1 MTSGDGQSA
10 LPEEALG
17 LEERMRR
24 ADVWEAGAD
33 ERERLADERER
44 LADERQAL
52 ADERERLADRHEHV
66 LDRHEADWQA
76 QASSTGDEADA
87 MEVAAAQAVLRRV
100 EAGVRRA
107 EGELLRARAFAAKVG
122 ARAAR
127 RVARSE
133 RSAAAQ
139 HAAETVDADEK
150 AWLAD
155 RRDFVA
161 AEREDIAAER
171 DEIADLRDETAGLRE
186 RLADVRERESLERE
200 RRIEQSRRTGHPA
213 GAGWLP
219 DSQEHELLADLRA
232 KGERQREHAAASRRA
247 AVQDRSR
254 TATVLG
260 PQPYGP
266 TLVASFAQLA
276 RRLFDSDDVT
286 DVVSEVLKFAAGA
299 VAGCDSASV
308 TLWRHGHVVDTVATD
323 AVAAELDDV
332 QFGTGV
338 GPVPEALQSEHP
350 VYVPHLADSPRWPVM
365 AATAAQLGVASCL
378 CHGLFVHQ
386 PAQWSPLGTFSMYSA
401 TPEAFSDEDQE
412 FGSILA
418 AFVAV
423 AVAMAY
429 RRDEV
434 DRREAALHRGL
445 STRDVIGQAKGIL
458 MERQRLS
465 AGEAFDLLRRASQ
478 RLNRKLADV
487 AQRLAETGELPK

>member
-1 MTSGDGQSA
+1 MTSGDAQSA

-17 LEERMRR
+17 LEEQVRR
-24 ADVWEAGAD
+24 ADVWEAGAE

-44 LADERQAL
+44 LAD
-52 ADERERLADRHEHV
+52 RHERA
-66 LDRHEADWQA
+66 LDRHEAEWQA
-76 QASSTGDEADA
+76 QVSSTADDAGA
-87 MEVAAAQAVLRRV
+87 MEVALAQAVMRRV

-107 EGELLRARAFAAKVG
+107 DAELLRAREFATRVG
-122 ARAAR
+122 VRAAR

-133 RSAAAQ
+133 RFAAAE
-139 HAAETVDADEK
+139 HAAKTVEAEEK

-155 RRDFVA
+155 RRDFIA
-161 AEREDIAAER
+161 AEREVIATER
-171 DEIADLRDETAGLRE
+171 DKIADQRDETAGLRE
-186 RLADVRERESLERE
+186 RLADDRERESLERE
-200 RRIEQSRRTGHPA
+200 RQIEQSRRSGHPA
-213 GAGWLP
+213 SVRWPPA
-219 DSQEHELLADLRA
+219 SQEHALDADLRA
-232 KGERQREHAAASRRA
+232 KGDRQRERAAAGRRGA
-247 AVQDRSR
+247 AQDRSR

-260 PQPYGP
+260 PPAYGP

-276 RRLFDSDDVT
+276 RQLFDSEDVT
-286 DVVSEVLKFAAGA
+286 DVVSEVLKFTVGA
-299 VAGCDSASV
+299 VAGCDRASV
-308 TLWRHGHVVDTVATD
+308 TLWRHGRVVDTMATD

-350 VYVPHLADSPRWPVM
+350 VYVPRLADSPRWPVL
-365 AATAAQLGVASCL
+365 AATAAQLGLASCL
-378 CHGLFVHQ
+378 SHGLFVHQ
-386 PAQWSPLGTFSMYSA
+386 PAQWSPLGTFSLYGA

-423 AVAMAY
+423 AVAMAH

-487 AQRLAETGELPK
+487 AQRLADTGELPK

>member
-1 MTSGDGQSA
+1 
-10 LPEEALG
+10 
-17 LEERMRR
+17 MRR

-52 ADERERLADRHEHV
+52 ADAREQLADRHQHV
-66 LDRHEADWQA
+66 LDRHEADWQE
-76 QASSTGDEADA
+76 QASSTGDDADA
-87 MEVAAAQAVLRRV
+87 MEVALAQAVMRRV
-100 EAGVRRA
+100 EDGVRRA
-107 EGELLRARAFAAKVG
+107 DAGLLRAREFAAQVG

-133 RSAAAQ
+133 RFAAAE
-139 HAAETVDADEK
+139 HAAKTVEVEER

-161 AEREDIAAER
+161 AEREVIAAER
-171 DEIADLRDETAGLRE
+171 DEIADQRDETAGLRE
-186 RLADVRERESLERE
+186 RLADDRERESLERE
-200 RRIEQSRRTGHPA
+200 RQIEQLRRSGHPA
-213 GAGWLP
+213 SAGWLP
-219 DSQEHELLADLRA
+219 ASQEHALDADLRA
-232 KGERQREHAAASRRA
+232 KSDRQRERAAAGLRG
-247 AVQDRSR
+247 AVQDRFR

-260 PQPYGP
+260 PPAYGP

-276 RRLFDSDDVT
+276 RRLFDSEDVT
-286 DVVSEVLKFAAGA
+286 DMVSEVLKFTAGA
-299 VAGCDSASV
+299 VAGCDRASV
-308 TLWRHGHVVDTVATD
+308 TLWRHGRVVDTMATD

-350 VYVPHLADSPRWPVM
+350 VYVPHLADSARWPVM
-365 AATAAQLGVASCL
+365 AATATQLGVASCL

-386 PAQWSPLGTFSMYSA
+386 PAQWSPLGTFSLYSA

>member
-1 MTSGDGQSA
+1 MSSGDGQSA
-10 LPEEALG
+10 LPEEALE

-52 ADERERLADRHEHV
+52 ADERERLADRHEHA

-76 QASSTGDEADA
+76 HVSSPVDDAGA
-87 MEVAAAQAVLRRV
+87 MEVALAQAVMRRV

-107 EGELLRARAFAAKVG
+107 EAELLRAREFAAQVG

-133 RSAAAQ
+133 RATAAQ
-139 HAAETVDADEK
+139 HLKETVDVEEK

-155 RRDFVA
+155 RRDFIAV
-161 AEREDIAAER
+161 EREEITAER
-171 DEIADLRDETAGLRE
+171 DKIADQCDETAGLRE
-186 RLADVRERESLERE
+186 RLADDRERESLERE

-213 GAGWLP
+213 SAGWLP
-219 DSQEHELLADLRA
+219 AGQEHALDADLRA
-232 KGERQREHAAASRRA
+232 KGERQRERAAAGRQA
-247 AVQDRSR
+247 AAQDRSR

-260 PQPYGP
+260 PPAYGP
-266 TLVASFAQLA
+266 TLVASFAELA
-276 RRLFDSDDVT
+276 RRLFDSDDMT
-286 DVVSEVLKFAAGA
+286 DVVSEVLKFTAGA
-299 VAGCDSASV
+299 VAGCDRASV
-308 TLWRHGHVVDTVATD
+308 TLWRHGRVVDTIATD

-332 QFGTGV
+332 QFGTGL

-350 VYVPHLADSPRWPVM
+350 VYVPRLADSPRWPVLS
-365 AATAAQLGVASCL
+365 ATAAQLGVASCL

-386 PAQWSPLGTFSMYSA
+386 PAQWSPLGTFSLYSA
-401 TPEAFSDEDQE
+401 TPDAFSDEDQE

-487 AQRLAETGELPK
+487 AQRLADTGELPK